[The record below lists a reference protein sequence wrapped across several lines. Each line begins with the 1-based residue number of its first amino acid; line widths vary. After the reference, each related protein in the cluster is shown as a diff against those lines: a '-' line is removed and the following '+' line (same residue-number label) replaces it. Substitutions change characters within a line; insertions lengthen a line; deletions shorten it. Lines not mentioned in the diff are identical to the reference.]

1 MRLRFLNKKYGADGH
16 NPQDLFMKGDKIW
29 RLGGRFLVVPSSTDF
44 SIETIHCQ
52 TKLMGEYARVYGE
65 DGFMMA
71 DGTHK
76 ITKFDMTFV
85 F

>member
-1 MRLRFLNKKYGADGH
+1 
-16 NPQDLFMKGDKIW
+16 MKGDRIQ

-44 SIETIHCQ
+44 SIKTIHCQ

-71 DGTHK
+71 YGTHK
-76 ITKFDMTFV
+76 ITKYNMTFV
-85 F
+85 FWMVIDCL